1 MITRTADPL
10 TRIRGELVA
19 AAARANRRRRHRRV
33 LALVAVPVVLLAG
46 TAGAVTVAQFSTGV
60 AAVDELLL
68 GDGRSPSEMEPGPG
82 GASEPLPLPAGRGG
96 RDAAAVAFVNRAG
109 QICSAKGEFRRWDG
123 APRGTDGGGDCR
135 EPAQLARELDAKT
148 AICCG
153 LMASPEHRI
162 YDGLAAGEVV
172 SLRFLAA
179 GQDPIEATLTPPWKP
194 DVPGAEPLRVF
205 VAVNE
210 RNIDVGD
217 DGVQMDEGNLLIEE
231 RYRVEATLRD
241 GRTVEVRT
249 PWSR

>member
-1 MITRTADPL
+1 M
-10 TRIRGELVA
+10 A
-19 AAARANRRRRHRRV
+19 AAARTNRRRQRRRV

-68 GDGRSPSEMEPGPG
+68 GDGRSPSVLTPGPG

-96 RDAAAVAFVNRAG
+96 RDAAVVAFVNRAG
-109 QICSAKGEFRRWDG
+109 QVCSAKGEFRRWDG
-123 APRGTDGGGDCR
+123 AARGTDGGGGCR
-135 EPAQLARELDAKT
+135 EPAQLAGELEAET

-153 LMASPEHRI
+153 LVASPEHRI
-162 YDGLAAGEVV
+162 YDGLAAGDVV
-172 SLRFLAA
+172 SLRFLPA
-179 GQDPIEATLTPPWKP
+179 GQDPIEARLTPPWRP
-194 DVPGAEPLRVF
+194 DVPGAEPLRLF

-210 RNIDVGD
+210 RDIEVGD
-217 DGVQMDEGNLLIEE
+217 DGVQLDEGHLLTAE

-241 GRTVEVRT
+241 RRTVEVRT